1 MTILVL
7 LCGVKRLASFAGNL
21 VMHKG
26 ELVKVRVKVRLKVNV
41 VSGSL
46 ILAFSYFSL
55 NGSVARNRPCACTKE
70 ANMCCWAVQLVDLTH
85 N

>member
-1 MTILVL
+1 VTISVL
-7 LCGVKRLASFAGNL
+7 LCGVKRLASSAGNL

-26 ELVKVRVKVRLKVNV
+26 ELVKVRLKVNV

-55 NGSVARNRPCACTKE
+55 NGLVARNRLCACTKE